1 MSPGR
6 GRPFP
11 LPFPS
16 SPPSRC
22 GLRVP
27 GGVEGSTAVARRRG
41 RSSLRTPGFTPG
53 LTASS
58 PGPYRPPRWERGV
71 GRCPPVGVLPGVFPS
86 LRAWS
91 FPPPPP
97 HVPLRAGVAVSPL
110 PGVRGPGVL
119 LKSRVSRSPPAPQG
133 GEEGEGH
140 PGTIARRCS
149 PWALFS
155 GSFQVP
161 WAVCVC
167 TGEEK

>member
-1 MSPGR
+1 M
-6 GRPFP
+6 
-11 LPFPS
+11 
-16 SPPSRC
+16 
-22 GLRVP
+22 
-27 GGVEGSTAVARRRG
+27 
-41 RSSLRTPGFTPG
+41 
-53 LTASS
+53 
-58 PGPYRPPRWERGV
+58 
-71 GRCPPVGVLPGVFPS
+71 
-86 LRAWS
+86 
-91 FPPPPP
+91 
-97 HVPLRAGVAVSPL
+97 SPL

-167 TGEEK
+167 TGKKNSVGSRSWWGKADVSLFSFDPRLVVETLGAVGTS